1 MRNLRRGFMS
11 DNHSTSKL
19 DDLIVTL
26 IDSVKGF
33 EHSADKAEAAR
44 YRDFFLDMARERR
57 DAVTALQAA
66 SRAEGGS
73 PADYGSAAATLH
85 RRVEDLRVALGG
97 GDKAIVREIER
108 GEDYL
113 KEEFERV
120 LADSRMSPAAMAT
133 VREAYASVRRGH
145 DQAGALKRELEAA
158 A

>member
-1 MRNLRRGFMS
+1 MS
-11 DNHSTSKL
+11 ETHDNAKL

-33 EHSADKAEAAR
+33 EHSAEKAEAAR
-44 YRDFFLDMARERR
+44 YRDFFLEMARDRR
-57 DAVTALQAA
+57 EAVTLLQAA

-85 RRVEDLRVALGG
+85 RRIEDLRVALGG
-97 GDKAIVREIER
+97 GDAAIVAEVER

-120 LADSRMSPAAMAT
+120 LADDRMSPAAIEA

-145 DQAGALKRELEAA
+145 DRASALKRELESAD
-158 A
+158 

>member
-1 MRNLRRGFMS
+1 MS
-11 DNHSTSKL
+11 ETHDTSKL

-33 EHSADKAEAAR
+33 EHSAEKAEAAR
-44 YRDFFLDMARERR
+44 YRSFFLEMAHERR
-57 DAVTALQAA
+57 AAVELLQAA

-85 RRVEDLRVALGG
+85 RRVEDLRIAFGG
-97 GDKAIVREIER
+97 GDEAVVKEVER

-113 KEEFERV
+113 KEEFERA
-120 LADSRMSPAAMAT
+120 LADERMSPAAMDA

-145 DQAGALKRELEAA
+145 DQASALKHALEAA
-158 A
+158 D

>member
-1 MRNLRRGFMS
+1 MS
-11 DNHSTSKL
+11 HMHDTSKL

-33 EHSADKAEAAR
+33 EHSARQAEAVR
-44 YRDFFLDMARERR
+44 YRDFFEAMARERR

-85 RRVEDLRVALGG
+85 RRIEDLRVALGG
-97 GDKAIVREIER
+97 GDAAIVKEVEH
-108 GEDYL
+108 GENYL
-113 KEEFERV
+113 KEEFDRV
-120 LADSRMSPAAMAT
+120 LADEHMSPAAMAA

-145 DQAGALKRELEAA
+145 DRATALKHELEDAD
-158 A
+158 

>member
-1 MRNLRRGFMS
+1 MS
-11 DNHSTSKL
+11 DTHDNAKL

-44 YRDFFLDMARERR
+44 YRDFFVEMARERR
-57 DAVTALQAA
+57 SAVAALQAA

-97 GDKAIVREIER
+97 GDAAVVGEVER

-113 KEEFERV
+113 KEEFERA
-120 LADSRMSPAAMAT
+120 LADERMSPAALAA
-133 VREAYASVRRGH
+133 VREAYGSVRRGH
-145 DQAGALKRELEAA
+145 DRTSALKHELEKA
-158 A
+158 